1 MDFSLD
7 EDEMQED
14 SELATIAGS
23 YQGLQASAPAASSV
37 GEVDWSGR
45 TYFGNWQS
53 RCQDSAVTVT
63 TTAPVVIENATIRSV
78 GSLIKTTIAGSNL
91 TVRNSL
97 GVAANAA
104 VKGQPNG
111 VFLEVSSPTSST

>member
-97 GVAANAA
+97 GVAENLQSRANPTA
-104 VKGQPNG
+104 
-111 VFLEVSSPTSST
+111 SSLKSARPPSST